1 MVLACSGKCDS
12 DAQKRNRNRYTGN
25 YTQGKPLSENNRRKY
40 CSKCVRFVY
49 DENTRCYC
57 CGSIFRVRAR
67 NNKCRN

>member
-1 MVLACSGKCDS
+1 MISYKNKS

-25 YTQGKPLSENNRRKY
+25 YSTGKTGNRKY